1 MIIGIV
7 AIDRNFAI
15 GRGGKLPWHFSAD
28 LRYFKATTSGNVVVM
43 GSKTWQSLGKPLPGR
58 TNIVLSRAE
67 GLKLPPEVYRLSSP
81 AEVVQFSEK
90 SEKDVFIIGGAGT
103 YSALADAIEKW
114 IVTEIPLSIED
125 ADTFMPRDFLKDFEL
140 EAVDDLGE
148 GLRVKYL
155 RRRRN
160 L

>member
-28 LRYFKATTSGNVVVM
+28 LRHFKAATSGNVVVM

-67 GLKLPPEVYRLSSP
+67 GLKLPPEVCRLSSP

-125 ADTFMPRDFLKDFEL
+125 ADTFMPKDFLKDFEL

>member
-28 LRYFKATTSGNVVVM
+28 LRHFKETTTGNVVVM

-58 TNIVLSRAE
+58 INIVLSRDQS
-67 GLKLPPEVYRLSSP
+67 LKLPPEVYRLSSP
-81 AEVVQFSEK
+81 EEVVQFAENSK
-90 SEKDVFIIGGAGT
+90 KDVFIIGGANT

-125 ADTFMPRDFLKDFEL
+125 ADTFMERDFLKDFEV
-140 EAVDDLGE
+140 EGEGDLGE

-155 RRRRN
+155 RRKPN